1 MNEQEEVVDCCEL
14 PLGLKYLP
22 ESTEQNNEDGGVSRL
37 KIRLG
42 IFRTLL
48 L

>member
-14 PLGLKYLP
+14 PLGLKRLP
-22 ESTEQNNEDGGVSRL
+22 ESTEENSEDGGDSRL

-42 IFRTLL
+42 TFHTLL